1 MMVSLR
7 LASGLIIMATTGDS
21 SSRVHRALAVAL
33 RLGTHNPRA
42 RARARWEWECPST
55 GVEDRCKRVELLRH
69 RLASLRCH
77 GERCPSQHLFP
88 SRLQSQR
95 IATRQGTQLLTG
107 ALVRL
112 QDQVHPSREGG
123 RPSREGGHQNR
134 PLLTAAVVQVVVTRA
149 VGTGWCQ
156 RHRQGQGLARW
167 WNRRKTSQ

>member
-42 RARARWEWECPST
+42 RARARWERECPST

-95 IATRQGTQLLTG
+95 IVTRQGTQLLTG

-123 RPSREGGHQNR
+123 APKPGGGAPKPPAADSGSGAGGGDEGSGDRMVSTPSPGPG
-134 PLLTAAVVQVVVTRA
+134 PSQVVEQT
-149 VGTGWCQ
+149 
-156 RHRQGQGLARW
+156 
-167 WNRRKTSQ
+167 